1 MSQVVFRCKQADEQR
16 RKRDDTAE
24 VYASFASEKVKKMP
38 AVKNGFKIEIQCA
51 DIVIVEMQPYY
62 FAFQLSVWNC
72 FSAFCLI

>member
-1 MSQVVFRCKQADEQR
+1 M
-16 RKRDDTAE
+16 
-24 VYASFASEKVKKMP
+24 KKMP

-62 FAFQLSVWNC
+62 FAFQFSVWNC